1 MRCKARQELCRSERL
16 QHCDALPRLN
26 DRPLRR
32 DAVSHAPDALSY
44 VHARKSFRIRTSEK
58 RPCKPPGIST
68 CKIIGL
74 KVS

>member
-1 MRCKARQELCRSERL
+1 MRCKARQELCRSDRL
-16 QHCDALPRLN
+16 RHYDALPRLN

-44 VHARKSFRIRTSEK
+44 VHARKPFRIRTSEK
-58 RPCKPPGIST
+58 RPCKSFGICT